1 VFFLIKK
8 RVFSLYDVEQFLKDA
23 GAERV
28 SERAVISLERELQ
41 DTVNGLVN
49 EATFYA
55 NYAGRKRLINLSD
68 INLVDQSSK
77 KRHLTY
83 KGKSIR
89 RKKDATELKRS
100 SAMKEIIPSGS
111 VRLKPMQEL

>member
-1 VFFLIKK
+1 
-8 RVFSLYDVEQFLKDA
+8 VFSLYDVEQFLKDA

-77 KRHLTY
+77 KRHIAY
-83 KGKSIR
+83 KGRPLR
-89 RKKDATELKRS
+89 RKKDVSEIRRS
-100 SAMKEIIPSGS
+100 SAMKEIIPDNGS
-111 VRLKPMQEL
+111 SIKLKQVQEL